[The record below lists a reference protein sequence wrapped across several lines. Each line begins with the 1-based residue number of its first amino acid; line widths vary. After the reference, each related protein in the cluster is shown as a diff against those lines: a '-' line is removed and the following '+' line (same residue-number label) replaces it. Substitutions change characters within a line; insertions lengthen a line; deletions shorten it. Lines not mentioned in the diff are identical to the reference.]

1 MHYDRDTVL
10 SDLRKNVVEVTFTKV
25 DGTTRIMRCTLDPL
39 LLPPS
44 YINEDEEKEKKFHK
58 ENPNVISAWDVQ
70 KGGWRSFRIDSVQYL
85 QVIPDGSY

>member
-1 MHYDRDTVL
+1 MIYDRDTVL
-10 SDLRKNVVEVTFTKV
+10 NDLRKNVVEVTFIKV
-25 DGTTRIMRCTLDPL
+25 DGSNRIMRCTLDPT

-44 YINEDEEKEKKFHK
+44 YIKEDEEKEKNFHR